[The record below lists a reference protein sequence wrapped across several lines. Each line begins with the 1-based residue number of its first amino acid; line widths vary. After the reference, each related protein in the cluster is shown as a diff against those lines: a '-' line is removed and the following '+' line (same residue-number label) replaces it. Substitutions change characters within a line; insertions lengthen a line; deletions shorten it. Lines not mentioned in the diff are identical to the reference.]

1 MNEYKYTNRLL
12 KMINE
17 TKTGAIIQI
26 KDNIN
31 KKDFEYIVEI
41 ITYVKLWLILF
52 AIIITKI
59 ILIKTVRI
67 RKRIYTVHNDRVI
80 RNHSETTTSQ
90 A

>member
-17 TKTGAIIQI
+17 TKTGAIFQI

-67 RKRIYTVHNDRVI
+67 CKRIYTVHNDRVI